1 MKKNVEEALKIIL
14 DTTPTKPSQKIYI
27 NESLERVVYSD
38 ILAKSNYPSY
48 NKTAMDGYAI
58 VYKNKDKPLKEVF
71 DAKDFDETCAL
82 RLNTGMEI
90 PPIGDCVVEVELVE
104 KKDGFI
110 FIKKNVEQYR
120 NFVFSG
126 SEIKKG
132 DIVIQ
137 KGELINAQ
145 KMALLAY
152 LGELIIDV
160 YQKPIVGVITTGDEV
175 VMPGEGAHSS
185 MVYNANYFYLDG
197 FIREQNAQCIYFGH
211 VKDDIDELKKT
222 YKYALSRCDILVSTG
237 GSSKGTKDF
246 TKNAFEALGIEI
258 KFDETTI
265 KPGKPLIFGVLGDKL
280 VFGMPG
286 WPSSLVVNTQV
297 FLKPAIKKMSGL
309 SKYTNDIIFAKTTKS
324 MHSRIGKDYFNR
336 AVLKYNGSL
345 VIEPLNSQDTSNFI
359 SMAKANCLVHIDSLL
374 ADVEEG
380 TLLPLIMIN

>member
-14 DTTPTKPSQKIYI
+14 DNTPVKPHQKVYL
-27 NESLERVVYSD
+27 NESLGRVAYSD
-38 ILAKSNYPSY
+38 ILAKSDYPSS

-71 DAKDFDETCAL
+71 NVEDFNETCAL
-82 RLNTGMEI
+82 RLNTGNDI
-90 PPIGDCVVEVELVE
+90 PLLADCVVEVELVE

-110 FIKKNVEQYR
+110 FITKNVEKYR

-145 KMALLAY
+145 KRALLAY
-152 LGELIIDV
+152 FGEITLDV

-175 VMPGEGAHSS
+175 VMPGESTNS
-185 MVYNANYFYLDG
+185 NMVYNTNYFYLDG
-197 FIREQNAQCIYFGH
+197 FIREQNAYCIYFGH
-211 VKDDIDELKKT
+211 VKDDIDELIKT
-222 YKYALSRCDILVSTG
+222 YQYALSRCDILISTG

-246 TKNAFEALGIEI
+246 TKNVFEALGIEI

-265 KPGKPLIFGVLGDKL
+265 KPGKPLIFGVLGEKQI
-280 VFGMPG
+280 FGMPG
-286 WPSSLVVNTQV
+286 WPSSLVVNAQV
-297 FLKPAIKKMSGL
+297 FLKPAIKKLSGL
-309 SKYTNDIIFAKTTKS
+309 SRYTNDTFYAKTTKP

-336 AVLKYNGSL
+336 AILRYDKHF
-345 VIEPLNSQDTSNFI
+345 VIEPLDSQETSNFI
-359 SMAKANCLVHIDSLL
+359 SMAKANCLVHLD
-374 ADVEEG
+374 AFVGDVEEG
-380 TLLPLIMIN
+380 TLLPLIMID